1 VLKLVSK
8 KPHNSAYKYKM
19 NGMKMLSVI
28 KWTVFLQAIIF
39 IAGCNKIFDIKPE
52 TQLDVTNAYQNVYD
66 ADAAVVGIYGK
77 FMGLADRYIILNELR
92 GDLLQYTDNA
102 DENLKQIS
110 THSVTEANPY
120 ASPRPFYELI
130 INCNDVL
137 KHLKIMYAEKR
148 INEQEFNQRYS
159 DIGALRTF
167 VYLQLGIHY
176 GQVPYITSAL
186 ENVDQAKEAALFPK
200 LPFAILLDSLI
211 NFTAALPYK
220 DIYPVGSNLNITVD
234 GYPTEKFYVNKK
246 VVLADLYL
254 WKGNY
259 QKAAEW
265 YRQVMEQATIGVQGE
280 TYYSQYKLGWAGGH
294 NHYVTYSRA
303 GDASTLVYND
313 GWRIIFEQP
322 YGSNSL
328 NREWVW
334 VLPFDNKFKPEN
346 SLIKLFSPVN
356 GSYLL
361 KPSNEAIDKW
371 NNETQ
376 RPAQGNSIPYDA
388 RGLFS
393 WKEIGGKPV
402 VMKFLYNYLNYST
415 NLPLNPL
422 VKNGKWYL
430 FRQTHLHMRYS
441 EAANRAGKHRLA
453 WGLLNSGLAGAY
465 PSPGSDVTNYH
476 NTLSESF
483 PYNFDA
489 RNSGNTGVPFY
500 RSDWYRNIGIR
511 LRANVTDIVVPAAD
525 SLNTIENALIQEGAL
540 ENAFEGTRWPDLLRV
555 ALRRNEPSF
564 IADKIYS
571 KALKDGV
578 PNAAGIRARLMDPNN
593 WYLPFKW

>member
-1 VLKLVSK
+1 
-8 KPHNSAYKYKM
+8 
-19 NGMKMLSVI
+19 MLSVI

-110 THSVTEANPY
+110 THSVSETNPY

-246 VVLADLYL
+246 VVLGDLYL